1 MMDRFEEGLARR
13 LRTTSL
19 LVGSV
24 VFLSLL
30 GFQASAP
37 TLLSFCV
44 GLGLALMLWWSA
56 ERVVTG
62 AMDETLTRA
71 ARLGW
76 LSWHVAK
83 YALIFWGLGRMH
95 ASGWLEP
102 FGFTGG
108 FSIPAFTVMLKALG
122 VQTLGDD
129 GDPVPTYLRAPNSER
144 RSK

>member
-1 MMDRFEEGLARR
+1 MMDRFEQGLPRR

-19 LVGSV
+19 LVAAV
-24 VFLSLL
+24 AFLSLL

-37 TLLSFCV
+37 TLLSFV
-44 GLGLALMLWWSA
+44 AGLVLALMLWWSA
-56 ERVVTG
+56 ELVVTG
-62 AMDETLTRA
+62 FLNTELVLW

-76 LSWHVAK
+76 LAWHLAK
-83 YALIFWGLGRMH
+83 YALIFFGLGRMY

-108 FSIPAFTVMLKALG
+108 FSIPAFTAMLKALG

-129 GDPVPTYLRAPNSER
+129 GDPVPTYLREPSTGR
-144 RSK
+144 RTE